1 MQKLPTYKLIKQTF
15 GLETYLEKLHDIN
28 KKKNVFVHSELV
40 PIGLELREGGILMK
54 SQSTGYVGNVI

>member
-15 GLETYLEKLHDIN
+15 GLETYRENLHDIN
-28 KKKNVFVHSELV
+28 IKNVFVHSELV
-40 PIGLELREGGILMK
+40 SIGLELREGGILVK